1 MYVVARGEE
10 VGRQMGRRLASGLHH
25 TGDGARIALAAD
37 QEDSPLQSKRSSM
50 SNFIYTTIGSVYTFA
65 SSKKHAF
72 VAPVLFALKFIAWLF
87 RNSCS
92 APSLNS
98 FVL

>member
-1 MYVVARGEE
+1 MVGGRVYVVARGEE

-50 SNFIYTTIGSVYTFA
+50 SNFIYTTIGSVYTFV
-65 SSKKHAF
+65 SLKKNMLSLHLYF
-72 VAPVLFALKFIAWLF
+72 WL
-87 RNSCS
+87 
-92 APSLNS
+92 
-98 FVL
+98 